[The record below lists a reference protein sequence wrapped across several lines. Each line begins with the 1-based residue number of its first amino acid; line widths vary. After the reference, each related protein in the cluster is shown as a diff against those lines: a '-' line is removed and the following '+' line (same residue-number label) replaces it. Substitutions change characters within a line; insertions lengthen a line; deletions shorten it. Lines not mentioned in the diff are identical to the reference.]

1 MRSEAHVSFV
11 GAGPG
16 DPELITLKA
25 LRRLRAADV
34 VIYDRLVAPVLLDEA
49 PADAERIDVGK
60 ARGRVCLGQEAIN
73 WLLVDRATRGGE
85 GGRGARVVRL
95 KGGDPGLFGR
105 LAEEIAAVRTAGV
118 PFDVVPGV
126 TAATAAAALAGI
138 SLTERGSASTVVFAT
153 GADHHG
159 RSPASLDWDLLARI
173 EGTLVFYM
181 PVAAL
186 GAISAA
192 LTALGRDPREPALVV
207 QAVGTARER
216 VIASRLGEL
225 GTSPALARVES
236 PAILMTG
243 PTVRDASLVATVTR
257 AVATTELSDVSLAT
271 SAH

>member
-1 MRSEAHVSFV
+1 MSGRVRQSPHRRHRAAGLQGQGRWPYRGRGPRLRRRAGRHRPARGREDPRRRALPGAARGPGAAAQVLPARGAKGGHVRGEAHVSFV

-25 LRRLRAADV
+25 LRRLRTAEV
-34 VIYDRLVAPVLLDEA
+34 VIYDRLVAPVLLEEA

-85 GGRGARVVRL
+85 DGRGARVVRL

-105 LAEEIAAVRTAGV
+105 LAEEIAAVREAGV
-118 PFDVVPGV
+118 PFDVIPGV
-126 TAATAAAALAGI
+126 TAATAAAARTGI

-181 PVAAL
+181 
-186 GAISAA
+186 
-192 LTALGRDPREPALVV
+192 
-207 QAVGTARER
+207 
-216 VIASRLGEL
+216 
-225 GTSPALARVES
+225 
-236 PAILMTG
+236 
-243 PTVRDASLVATVTR
+243 
-257 AVATTELSDVSLAT
+257 
-271 SAH
+271 